1 METSK
6 QGWQLART
14 EASGGTGN
22 WRAFKLPMEAV
33 QRASEQWRAAVGNAD
48 RLWLCW
54 NVNSRWCLLQQKL
67 VTEAGWVP
75 VVGWDPNCG
84 EGPPPAVLPN
94 AIAIDFNALLG
105 LPALFMHVPLE
116 FAFLWCRKL
125 AFWHSDLLLDREQM
139 RDAATRFEALQDG
152 EIAAVYSYG
161 GLKNL
166 LRRKSHR
173 YFELLGCTTRG
184 ASQDQFEKGCGWWR
198 GFDRHVNAPTD
209 PAERARREG
218 YYREHGIGIRYWEEH
233 CGGKVQAL
241 SERAYARNHFS
252 VNTVKQ
258 YRKGRN
264 KSEEME
270 INFDLDRITRDLGI
284 HDLLMG

>member
-1 METSK
+1 
-6 QGWQLART
+6 
-14 EASGGTGN
+14 
-22 WRAFKLPMEAV
+22 MEAV

-152 EIAAVYSYG
+152 RLPRFTPTVGSRTSCGARATATSSFWAVPRVG
-161 GLKNL
+161 
-166 LRRKSHR
+166 
-173 YFELLGCTTRG
+173 
-184 ASQDQFEKGCGWWR
+184 Q
-198 GFDRHVNAPTD
+198 
-209 PAERARREG
+209 ART
-218 YYREHGIGIRYWEEH
+218 
-233 CGGKVQAL
+233 
-241 SERAYARNHFS
+241 SS
-252 VNTVKQ
+252 
-258 YRKGRN
+258 RKGAAGGAASTVTSTHRPIRQN
-264 KSEEME
+264 VRGVKATTVSTASGSATG
-270 INFDLDRITRDLGI
+270 RSTAAARCRR
-284 HDLLMG
+284 